1 MPSHNRL
8 RDPQAELSAVCG
20 FQGSKRLED
29 FRQHRRRRSQPCGR
43 SWLYAAVLS
52 IYDNFV
58 QPGRNVVFPKDT
70 RIEIETTP
78 LRAPILK
85 PQGQ

>member
-1 MPSHNRL
+1 VAFREAKGLKIFVSIAVGDRNLAAGLGYMPPSC
-8 RDPQAELSAVCG
+8 PSTTTSSSPVATWS
-20 FQGSKRLED
+20 S
-29 FRQHRRRRSQPCGR
+29 
-43 SWLYAAVLS
+43 
-52 IYDNFV
+52 
-58 QPGRNVVFPKDT
+58 PKDT

>member
-1 MPSHNRL
+1 VPFREAKGLKIFVSI
-8 RDPQAELSAVCG
+8 AVG
-20 FQGSKRLED
+20 DRNLAASLGY
-29 FRQHRRRRSQPCGR
+29 
-43 SWLYAAVLS
+43 YAAVLS